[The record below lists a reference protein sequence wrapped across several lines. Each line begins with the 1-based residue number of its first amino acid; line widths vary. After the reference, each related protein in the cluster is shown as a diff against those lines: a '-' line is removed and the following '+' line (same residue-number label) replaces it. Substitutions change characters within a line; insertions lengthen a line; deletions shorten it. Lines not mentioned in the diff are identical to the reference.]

1 MAGNE
6 LWAWGDNDYGQIGD
20 GTNDNRSF
28 PVQNII
34 SGSVWSKV
42 SSGSNHTLGIKTDGT
57 LWSWGE
63 GNFGQLGNG
72 LDGNENKTSSPFQIG
87 NLSWK
92 EVSAG
97 IFNSAAIRSDGTLWT
112 WGENYGTLGLN
123 DGNSRSSP
131 VQVGSDNNWKQISNS
146 VIHTL
151 AIRTDGTLWG
161 WGEGNSGQLGQN
173 DTVSH
178 SSPVQITIDSDWKQV
193 SAAYSSSFAVK
204 NDGTLWSWGNSG
216 YGVLGNGTDFIDLSS
231 PTQVGSLSDWASV
244 SATLFNAVAVKTDG
258 TLWAWGEGGGGTL
271 GQNDTASHSSP
282 VQVGND
288 SNWASA
294 CVGSGN
300 VAALKSDGT
309 LWTWGYNYSG
319 ELGNGDGTGDGKS
332 SPIQIASDKKW
343 GFISCA
349 GSNVQ
354 AITYSEEFISKSCSS
369 KVCNT
374 PAFKCYVGSTSSCT
388 CSKWRLFT
396 AGCTRIQAS
405 LGICNGTS
413 SAYVPAITVCNLR
426 LF

>member
-1 MAGNE
+1 MADRG
-6 LWAWGDNDYGQIGD
+6 GFG
-20 GTNDNRSF
+20 
-28 PVQNII
+28 QNII

-271 GQNDTASHSSP
+271 
-282 VQVGND
+282 
-288 SNWASA
+288 
-294 CVGSGN
+294 
-300 VAALKSDGT
+300 
-309 LWTWGYNYSG
+309 
-319 ELGNGDGTGDGKS
+319 
-332 SPIQIASDKKW
+332 
-343 GFISCA
+343 
-349 GSNVQ
+349 
-354 AITYSEEFISKSCSS
+354 
-369 KVCNT
+369 
-374 PAFKCYVGSTSSCT
+374 
-388 CSKWRLFT
+388 
-396 AGCTRIQAS
+396 
-405 LGICNGTS
+405 
-413 SAYVPAITVCNLR
+413 
-426 LF
+426 